1 DLDLSHIKSSIE
13 YLSTLILD
21 IEVQDSETFIHLLDY
36 HNQLFLS
43 YNGQMHKWL
52 KEKGEV
58 ITPEMILKFK
68 LNQKWGQINPQDVKR
83 RYNNIKSYWNK

>member
-1 DLDLSHIKSSIE
+1 
-13 YLSTLILD
+13 
-21 IEVQDSETFIHLLDY
+21 
-36 HNQLFLS
+36 
-43 YNGQMHKWL
+43 MHKWL